1 MKYADEFEEQKMDF
15 QEMTMTNDEDEKEG
29 ENHDMKEEDKF
40 EEKDETLEE
49 DKNSKKL
56 RPGILAFKPDLIDK
70 LNFFLQWPGISIF
83 NLGFRIAQKS
93 TGGKYFYIHL
103 HENLF
108 FSPEARSVF

>member
-70 LNFFLQWPGISIF
+70 L
-83 NLGFRIAQKS
+83 K
-93 TGGKYFYIHL
+93 
-103 HENLF
+103 LF
-108 FSPEARSVF
+108 FAMAGY